1 MHIALQVEMN
11 IKYPETGQSSFSR
24 WLRTCE
30 GFMFS
35 CSWVTIFFSNP
46 IGEVQFT
53 DHPTYTFMNK
63 PYLQYKDYL
72 IKRHGQ
78 ALFRVP
84 IDFGLGCPNRE
95 SDGSGGCTFCNA
107 RGAAAVQTLGAETVQ
122 EQVRAAIQFARE
134 RYGAK
139 KFMAYIQAFSATFGP
154 EQQPLYLELLNL
166 FDFSAVSIGTR
177 PDCLTPQAYDFLTQ
191 LNERIETW
199 VELGVQTCN
208 DRTLQRINRGHNWAA
223 SEQAIRRLHEH
234 GIKVAVHVI
243 LGLPGETAEDFQ
255 ATADA
260 LAALPIDAVKV
271 HNLHIEKGT
280 ALAKQYSELHHRDAE
295 TQRQKLQSSVPSSGA
310 GGEKNLPLFM
320 EHDYAEHL
328 MDFIRRMPPIIPIM
342 RLTTDTL
349 DDELIAPRWHM
360 AKGQFKDYVIQQMIC
375 REWHQ
380 GDLYR
385 KLETGN
391 LKLETGNLKLET
403 GNLKPET
410 GRLKTVETE
419 DGSTTFWNEDY
430 KEHYHTPAGARL
442 EAEEKYIVPGKLS
455 DRLEHGNVRLLDVC
469 FGLGYNS
476 LAALNLATGKSKLEI
491 TALEMDR
498 RVVGAAAQSLQ
509 PSPSDTFNWRK
520 TLTELY
526 LYGKSSIGNQQSAII
541 RWGDARY
548 TATKLPNQHFDLVF
562 LDAFST
568 QRNSELWT
576 VDFFKKLRRLM
587 KPDALLLTYCA
598 AIPVR
603 SGLIEAGFYVGETK
617 PVGRQR
623 GGTLAAMRP
632 QDIEI
637 PLPDH
642 ELKMIKETTRRLPY
656 RDPYG
661 IWTNKEILRDRQ
673 ERILAEK
680 TQQDG

>member
-1 MHIALQVEMN
+1 M
-11 IKYPETGQSSFSR
+11 
-24 WLRTCE
+24 
-30 GFMFS
+30 
-35 CSWVTIFFSNP
+35 
-46 IGEVQFT
+46 
-53 DHPTYTFMNK
+53 
-63 PYLQYKDYL
+63 

-95 SDGSGGCTFCNA
+95 ADGSGGCTFCNA

-122 EQVRAAIQFARE
+122 EQVRAAIQFSRE

-154 EQQPLYLELLNL
+154 EQQPLYRELFTL
-166 FDFSAVSIGTR
+166 FDFSAISIGTR
-177 PDCLTPQAYDFLTQ
+177 PDCLTPQAYHFLTQ

-208 DRTLQRINRGHNWAA
+208 DRTLQRINRGHDWAS
-223 SEQAIRRLHEH
+223 SEQAIQRLHER

-243 LGLPGETAEDFQ
+243 LGLPGETAKDFQ
-255 ATADA
+255 ATADT
-260 LAALPIDAVKV
+260 LAALPIDAVKI

-280 ALAKQYSELHHRDAE
+280 ALAKEFNVGRASCLTSPKETDRQDACP
-295 TQRQKLQSSVPSSGA
+295 TFDA
-310 GGEKNLPLFM
+310 PLFM

-328 MDFIRRMPPIIPIM
+328 MDFIRRMPPNIPIM

-349 DDELIAPRWHM
+349 DDELIAPKWHM
-360 AKGQFKDYVIQQMIC
+360 AKGQFKDYVIQQMTC

-380 GDLYR
+380 GDLYKKLETGNG

-391 LKLETGNLKLET
+391 LKPETR
-403 GNLKPET
+403 NLKPET

-455 DRLEHGNVRLLDVC
+455 ERLERGDVRLLDVC

-476 LAALNLATGKSKLEI
+476 LAALNLAAGKSKLEI

-498 RVVGAAAQSLQ
+498 RVVGAAAQSIQ
-509 PSPSDTFNWRK
+509 PSASDTFDWRK
-520 TLTELY
+520 TLTDLY
-526 LYGKSSIGNQQSAII
+526 LHEKSIISPKRNADHFQHGNSDAEALHQHSARSAAQIISRQGNSDGRAVHPQSKINPKHSADNFQHGNSDAGAVNRQSAII
-541 RWGDARY
+541 HWGDARY
-548 TATKLPNQHFDLVF
+548 TSTKLEANAYDLVF

-603 SGLIEAGFYVGETK
+603 SGLIEAGFFVGETE

-623 GGTLAAMRP
+623 GGTLAAMRS

-642 ELKMIKETTRRLPY
+642 ELNMIKETTRGLPY

-673 ERILAEK
+673 ERILAAK
-680 TQQDG
+680 AQQNS